1 MFSVAGLLESSN
13 SVQGRFLCNGN
24 QHTRTAFEGQ
34 KRKKKKVVKLYDNP
48 NRISPPF
55 NKMVKQLGGR

>member
-13 SVQGRFLCNGN
+13 SVQGRFLCKGN
-24 QHTRTAFEGQ
+24 QHARTAFEGQ
-34 KRKKKKVVKLYDNP
+34 KKKKVVKLYDNP
-48 NRISPPF
+48 NRMSPPF